1 MTLSQRHKFLSLQQI
16 CIEFGVRQFCAKE
29 FVRQLEDTSTYF
41 GYEIE
46 IGLAEVWKR
55 TRVVG

>member
-46 IGLAEVWKR
+46 IGLAEV
-55 TRVVG
+55 